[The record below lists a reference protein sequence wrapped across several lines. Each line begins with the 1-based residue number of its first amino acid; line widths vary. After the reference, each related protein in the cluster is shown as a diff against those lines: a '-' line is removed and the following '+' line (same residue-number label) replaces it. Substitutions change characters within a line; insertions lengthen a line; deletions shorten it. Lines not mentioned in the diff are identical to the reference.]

1 MSKDAAGPRQAPG
14 SASDH
19 AVRYEALRAYVVQCD
34 VPASRE
40 GLIVLLRYGVAAWMS
55 AWSRLP
61 AAAEPPPLPPTQ
73 AERQLPPPLSDSA
86 SEELV
91 HVLAAMTLGH
101 IQEVNA

>member
-1 MSKDAAGPRQAPG
+1 MSNDPARASAGAQ

-19 AVRYEALRAYVVQCD
+19 AVRYETLRAYVVQRD

-40 GLIVLLRYGVAAWMS
+40 GLIVLLRHGIAAWMS

-61 AAAEPPPLPPTQ
+61 AAAAPPPLRAQ
-73 AERQLPPPLSDSA
+73 AERQPLPPLADNASA
-86 SEELV
+86 ELV

-101 IQEVNA
+101 IQEVHA